1 MQCWCLKLGG
11 FDREP
16 NEDGW
21 AKRGQHLPKQQL
33 NIQESL
39 CVEGVILT
47 GACRHLGEDCFR
59 QKPNGYERFPTMQA
73 LCRALWPL
81 L

>member
-39 CVEGVILT
+39 YVWRG
-47 GACRHLGEDCFR
+47 
-59 QKPNGYERFPTMQA
+59 
-73 LCRALWPL
+73 
-81 L
+81 